1 MQESEDELDSKTDL
15 DYNKNFFSNE
25 YDNKA
30 FESPQKMTMSSL
42 KEEIHLESIEVK
54 NKRKKMAKDQLDM
67 AKKIDHVHNYDQEGD
82 SDDEDDDDY
91 EEGDNENIPTGK
103 FQQHVNQD
111 NALSQEV
118 KIKQQ
123 QALTQGMNNGRDGYG
138 NQPGFNANQNMMNV
152 GIPGNSNSAIIQNQL
167 KQQLNG
173 QTSSSTNSKYL
184 INNNIANIMPP
195 QSSVSQQN
203 VKKKKVTVHELESRF
218 SAAMDIVN
226 SRKKFE
232 YWAQNDQ
239 NISASPQ
246 QFISLEIDD
255 ESTPQIVDA
264 ITQATYTYAVSF
276 NQNVGLQF
284 DQRFIV
290 LLQQIFTNNNIKK
303 VIHDYTGMLEL
314 LNATMN
320 HVYCWQNQVPNQ
332 KIGFFTQI
340 INFHDIS
347 STLEYSTDQKQYF
360 VESTGFTRLTVD
372 RMSLRYFN
380 EQLVN
385 KKPNWKTYES
395 SNTINH
401 IRRAFIYALAII
413 KIYDF
418 QVSEE
423 WNSDQCWK
431 ISYSNQNMQAR
442 YLCDCSFYKGYEALK
457 NRGYKVSYVDNEPYK
472 TIIAKVKKEGSVVL
486 TSDIFFAKNFPWDNI
501 LMVVD

>member
-1 MQESEDELDSKTDL
+1 
-15 DYNKNFFSNE
+15 
-25 YDNKA
+25 
-30 FESPQKMTMSSL
+30 
-42 KEEIHLESIEVK
+42 
-54 NKRKKMAKDQLDM
+54 
-67 AKKIDHVHNYDQEGD
+67 
-82 SDDEDDDDY
+82 
-91 EEGDNENIPTGK
+91 
-103 FQQHVNQD
+103 
-111 NALSQEV
+111 
-118 KIKQQ
+118 
-123 QALTQGMNNGRDGYG
+123 
-138 NQPGFNANQNMMNV
+138 
-152 GIPGNSNSAIIQNQL
+152 
-167 KQQLNG
+167 
-173 QTSSSTNSKYL
+173 
-184 INNNIANIMPP
+184 
-195 QSSVSQQN
+195 
-203 VKKKKVTVHELESRF
+203 
-218 SAAMDIVN
+218 
-226 SRKKFE
+226 
-232 YWAQNDQ
+232 
-239 NISASPQ
+239 
-246 QFISLEIDD
+246 
-255 ESTPQIVDA
+255 
-264 ITQATYTYAVSF
+264 
-276 NQNVGLQF
+276 
-284 DQRFIV
+284 V

-431 ISYSNQNMQAR
+431 ISYSN
-442 YLCDCSFYKGYEALK
+442 
-457 NRGYKVSYVDNEPYK
+457 
-472 TIIAKVKKEGSVVL
+472 
-486 TSDIFFAKNFPWDNI
+486 
-501 LMVVD
+501 